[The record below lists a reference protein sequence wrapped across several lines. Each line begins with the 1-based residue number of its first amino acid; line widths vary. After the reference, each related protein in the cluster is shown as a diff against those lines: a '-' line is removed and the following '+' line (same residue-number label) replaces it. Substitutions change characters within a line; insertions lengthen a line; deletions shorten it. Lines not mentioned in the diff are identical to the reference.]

1 VSGPIRGKEP
11 ARRAAGTTR
20 AAAQPRTARASTKP
34 ARASAKPARASAK
47 PARASAKP
55 ARASARPAFAVAA
68 ATRAASIALPLPAP
82 WHRTRAPKRDRAP
95 KRERAPKPSV
105 GLGRRVG
112 SFAVA
117 LPDHPWLDRVIRGR
131 AWIPLLGVLLAGIV
145 ASQVEILKAGASMGR
160 ALEQTTSLTTQN
172 EQLQGT
178 VAQLADDQRIERL
191 ADNMGLV
198 FPPPGAVGY
207 IHANPGGAPRRAVG
221 NIHTPDAGSFVLLA
235 AKNGALVTGSGTST
249 LPPVAGAPLP
259 PTTPTTPTT
268 TPTANGSAPS
278 SAATTSSA
286 SASAEMTNTTSTTSA
301 TGATSTST
309 VPTQTATTPES
320 TATTTPAAGTTSP
333 PASSTTPTESS
344 TAPYTGAAAISPSGT
359 TQQSTG
365 G

>member
-1 VSGPIRGKEP
+1 MNRDQAP
-11 ARRAAGTTR
+11 T
-20 AAAQPRTARASTKP
+20 
-34 ARASAKPARASAK
+34 SA
-47 PARASAKP
+47 
-55 ARASARPAFAVAA
+55 
-68 ATRAASIALPLPAP
+68 
-82 WHRTRAPKRDRAP
+82 
-95 KRERAPKPSV
+95 V

-117 LPDHPWLDRVIRGR
+117 LPDHPWLDRVVRGR

-191 ADNMGLV
+191 ADSMGLV

-249 LPPVAGAPLP
+249 LPPAPGAPLP
-259 PTTPTTPTT
+259 PTTATTPTT

-278 SAATTSSA
+278 SAAITSSTSGPAGTTSTA
-286 SASAEMTNTTSTTSA
+286 SATGTTSTTTA
-301 TGATSTST
+301 
-309 VPTQTATTPES
+309 PTQTATTTPES
-320 TATTTPAAGTTSP
+320 TATTTPATGATSP
-333 PASSTTPTESS
+333 PASSTTPTEPS
-344 TAPYTGAAAISPSGT
+344 TAPSTGAAAISPSGT